1 MIDSARPSG
10 GPFLPVVFLALWL
23 FAIFVSVFDAYLALA
38 HRETLATGELNPLG
52 RALIALNGGQVWYLL
67 AAKLVGTVIVGSL
80 LLHIHDRYPRYSLP
94 IVGAVAA
101 AQMGLLL
108 FLLLV

>member
-1 MIDSARPSG
+1 MTASTNWQLRFWRAL
-10 GPFLPVVFLALWL
+10 FTALWL
-23 FAIFVSVFDAYLALA
+23 FAIFVSVFDAYLVLQ
-38 HRETLATGELNPLG
+38 HRESLAIDELDPLG

-67 AAKLVGTVIVGSL
+67 GVKFVGTVVVGSI
-80 LLHIHDRYPRYSLP
+80 LLHIHDSYPRYSLP

-101 AQMGLLL
+101 AQLGLLL